1 MIRLFIS
8 FCLIILSVTAFSLQK
23 SSENYGIAFLHG
35 TNDHRQDAESEY
47 WKNDFTNSVAEV
59 LAKPENKL
67 VLHCNFTHYMWEE
80 AASGCVANQLLQ
92 FIDDKKIT
100 KLILYT
106 HSNGGNV
113 IRWILSNPT
122 YDPRFLRLTKIIHQ
136 VNAIA
141 PSSGGT
147 ILADDAVDG
156 SQFEAGLSWLLG
168 YNNNAVKQQRIVDMA
183 IYNDEVLFGTKGRP
197 SLPTS
202 FRAVIGTDVAA
213 SPFIPTSYCNGYLLN
228 AGLKVTKGYLEKC
241 ADGYLDCSSQIQA
254 GSIWFYDYQKTN
266 DHSTLSHNQSRHSCS
281 GFEQILRND
290 LVLQGVSP
298 Q

>member
-1 MIRLFIS
+1 MASS
-8 FCLIILSVTAFSLQK
+8 FSTFSLSK
-23 SSENYGIAFLHG
+23 PSENFGIAFLHG

-47 WKNDFTNSVAEV
+47 WKSDFTKAIAEV
-59 LAKPENKL
+59 LRKPENKF
-67 VLHCNFTHYMWEE
+67 VVHCNFTYYMWEE
-80 AASGCVANQLLQ
+80 PASGCLADQLLE

-106 HSNGGNV
+106 HSNGANV

-122 YDPRFLRLTKIIHQ
+122 YDPRFMRLTKIIHQ

-156 SQFEAGLSWLLG
+156 SPFEASLSWLLG
-168 YNNNAVKQQRIVDMA
+168 YRNNAVKQQRIVDMA
-183 IYNDEVLFGTKGRP
+183 IYNDETLLGTKGRP
-197 SLPTS
+197 SLPAP
-202 FRAVIGTDVAA
+202 FRAIIGTDVAA
-213 SPFIPTSYCNGYLLN
+213 SPFLSSSYCNGYFLN

-266 DHSTLSHNQSRHSCS
+266 GNLTLNHNQSRHSCA

-290 LVLQGVSP
+290 LVLQGVS